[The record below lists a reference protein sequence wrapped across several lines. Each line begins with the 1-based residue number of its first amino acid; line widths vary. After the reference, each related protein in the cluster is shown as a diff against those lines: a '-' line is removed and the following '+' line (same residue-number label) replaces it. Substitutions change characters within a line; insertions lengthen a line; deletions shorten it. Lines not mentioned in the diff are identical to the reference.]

1 VFSSPQREGSRVW
14 SIKPDGSEL
23 RPLVGAPFGGFMLWS
38 PDSTRLASV
47 VQRAPV
53 IVDVDA
59 NLQMVGSR
67 TLPRL
72 PESVAMVTFW
82 SWSAD
87 GFKLAGHEFRDE
99 KPLGIVLYALD
110 THQYERLTDFGAR
123 PVWLSDN
130 RRLLFDDGYKLYLV
144 DSHSKR
150 VREVLSIDPD
160 RVERFSLSRDDRHL
174 VIQRTSRESDIW
186 LFTLPP
192 AQGAESQ
199 PAPRK

>member
-1 VFSSPQREGSRVW
+1 
-14 SIKPDGSEL
+14 
-23 RPLVGAPFGGFMLWS
+23 M
-38 PDSTRLASV
+38 
-47 VQRAPV
+47 
-53 IVDVDA
+53 DA
-59 NLQMVGSR
+59 NLQVVGSR

-72 PESVAMVTFW
+72 PGSDSRVSFW

-87 GFKLAGHEFRDE
+87 GGKLAGFEFSGE
-99 KPLGIVLYALD
+99 KPSGIFLYTLD
-110 THQYERLTDFGAR
+110 THQYERLTDFGLR

-174 VIQRTSRESDIW
+174 VIMRTSRESDIW
-186 LFTLPP
+186 LLTLPP
-192 AQGAESQ
+192 AQGAEPQ
-199 PAPRK
+199 PASRK